1 MPHAEVRL
9 PVPGHD
15 AELTVVRHGH
25 YGRPLLAFPS
35 EGGSAADFEG
45 QGMLDAVRDLVDA
58 GRVSVFAVDAMDGFT
73 WSDTT
78 IPTDE
83 RAARHGTYQA
93 WLDQAVVPWI
103 AEQSGGSLD
112 MITFG
117 VSLGAYH
124 AVQFAFQRADVATL
138 AMGFSGNYDPTTW
151 NSWGDVGDATY
162 FANPAAYVP
171 GLHGEHLDWLR
182 SRLSVLLV
190 VGEGPFEVSPT
201 QSLPS
206 TRAFAHLLEQKGI
219 RHELDVWGP
228 DSAHDWPWWQR
239 QLAHHLPRF
248 V

>member
-1 MPHAEVRL
+1 MHRAEARL
-9 PVPGHD
+9 RVPGLD
-15 AELTVVRHGH
+15 AELRVVRHGH
-25 YGRPLLAFPS
+25 YGRPLLAFPC

-45 QGMLDAVRDLVDA
+45 RGLLDSVRDLVDA
-58 GRVSVFAVDAMDGFT
+58 GRVSVFAVDSLDGWT
-73 WSDTT
+73 WSAND

-93 WLDQAVVPWI
+93 WIEHAVVPWI
-103 AEQSGGSLD
+103 AEQTGGQPEL
-112 MITFG
+112 ITFG

-124 AVQFAFQRADVATL
+124 AVQFALQRADLAPL

-151 NSWGDVGDATY
+151 NSWGDLGEATY
-162 FANPAAYVP
+162 FANPTAYLP
-171 GLHGEHLDWLR
+171 GLEGEHLEWLR

-201 QSLPS
+201 RALPA
-206 TRAFAHLLEQKGI
+206 TREFAELLAHKGI
-219 RHELDVWGP
+219 HHELDVWGA
-228 DSAHDWPWWQR
+228 DCAHDWPWWQK